1 MPTTTQTLS
10 RNDMKN
16 TTQSRSTKR
25 ATTNAEKSK
34 QLQKPT
40 KWGEQL
46 LVKMEA
52 LRKALAAQA

>member
-1 MPTTTQTLS
+1 MPATTQTLPH
-10 RNDMKN
+10 NDIKPSTQRRAGKP
-16 TTQSRSTKR
+16 TTVTS
-25 ATTNAEKSK
+25 EKSIK
-34 QLQKPT
+34 SQKPT